1 MGPKV
6 GLVGLQDQW
15 HRGALWMVELDIEQ
29 LLEPISPDQPC
40 GADLEY
46 DADFGELERAAQP
59 VAAQEIGES
68 VVEGQEPDW
77 RAVAGMARD
86 LLERTKD
93 LRVAVLLARALL
105 YTQGLPGFC
114 QGLAVLRGLVERYW
128 DEVHPQ
134 LDPDDDLDPTLRVNT
149 LINLCDYESCLRAL
163 HAAPLIFSDVI
174 GPVTYRDYMLA
185 IGEISPREDEQ
196 PREMSDIEGVLL
208 NEDIEKIQQQAEVL
222 RRALDDTGAIED
234 AVTAAVGAGRS
245 ASLEPLQSP
254 LMKMHRLLEKY
265 LDQRGVESDEDGDEE
280 EDEFAA
286 ADFDDDETDSPVN
299 RRSSSRSSSSG
310 EIRNR
315 EDVLRMLDKICEF
328 YEKHEPSSPVP
339 LLLKRAK
346 RVATMTFLE
355 LLRELTPAGVEQAE
369 AIGGVPEEGY

>member
-1 MGPKV
+1 M
-6 GLVGLQDQW
+6 
-15 HRGALWMVELDIEQ
+15 AFLDIEQ

-40 GADLEY
+40 GENLEY

-77 RAVAGMARD
+77 KKVAGMARE
-86 LLERTKD
+86 LLQRTKD

-105 YTQGLPGFC
+105 YTQGLPGFRE
-114 QGLAVLRGLVERYW
+114 GLAVLRGLVERYW
-128 DEVHPQ
+128 EEVHPQ

-149 LINLCDYESCLRAL
+149 LINLCDHDSCLRAL
-163 HAAPLIFSDVI
+163 LAAPLIVSDVI
-174 GPVTYRDYMLA
+174 GPVTYRDYSLA

-208 NEDIEKIQQQAEVL
+208 NEDVDKIQQQADVL
-222 RRALDDTGAIED
+222 QAALEDVGAIED
-234 AVTAAVGAGRS
+234 AVTAAVGAGQS

-254 LMKMHRLLEKY
+254 LSKMQRLLQKY
-265 LDQRGVESDEDGDEE
+265 LDQRGVDEASDEDEE
-280 EDEFAA
+280 EDAFDAG
-286 ADFDDDETDSPVN
+286 DFDDDEIDSSVDRP
-299 RRSSSRSSSSG
+299 SSSRSTPSG
-310 EIRNR
+310 EIRSR

-369 AIGGVPEEGY
+369 AIGGVSEEGY

>member
-1 MGPKV
+1 
-6 GLVGLQDQW
+6 
-15 HRGALWMVELDIEQ
+15 MVVMDIEQ
-29 LLEPISPDQPC
+29 LLEPISPDEPC
-40 GADLEY
+40 GENLEY
-46 DADFGELERAAQP
+46 DPDFGELERAAQP

-77 RAVAGMARD
+77 QAVAGMARD
-86 LLERTKD
+86 LLQRTKD

-105 YTQGLPGFC
+105 YTQGLPGFRE
-114 QGLAVLRGLVERYW
+114 GLAVLRGLVERYW

-149 LINLCDYESCLRAL
+149 LINLCDHESCLRAL

-174 GPVTYRDYMLA
+174 GPVTYRDYLLA

-208 NEDIEKIQQQAEVL
+208 NEDAERIQQQAEVL
-222 RRALDDTGAIED
+222 QGALDDVGAIED
-234 AVTAAVGAGRS
+234 AVTSAVGAGRS

-254 LMKMHRLLEKY
+254 LYKMHRLLEKY
-265 LDQRGVESDEDGDEE
+265 LNQRGVDAESNEDEE
-280 EDEFAA
+280 EDEFGAEE
-286 ADFDDDETDSPVN
+286 FDDDETGSSVN
-299 RRSSSRSSSSG
+299 RRSSSRSSPSG
-310 EIRNR
+310 EIRSR